1 MEMESVKNKTTY
13 EKLAGRLLMR
23 KFLLFILAMTIAAFA
38 VAQSAVSKAETID
51 YIKKRVT
58 ETRGY
63 QLIWEDGT
71 THFIND
77 VYFSE
82 TSATYENGKYN
93 MRYNYK
99 DNSWYYNSYSFK
111 PEFIISVTEGSSN
124 TASNSSVGFIA
135 IKFSN
140 TLVKKKVLYYY
151 HNGSNFVNDYG
162 FSSKEQ
168 ENKNVDI
175 VFLPYLK
182 QDPTAFERIKKAI
195 MHLKEL
201 CKSNDPFA
209 N

>member
-1 MEMESVKNKTTY
+1 MKMESVKNKTTY
-13 EKLAGRLLMR
+13 EKPAGSLLMR
-23 KFLLFILAMTIAAFA
+23 KFLLFILSMTIAAIG
-38 VAQSAVSKAETID
+38 VAQSAISREETID
-51 YIKKRVT
+51 YIKERVT

-63 QLIWEDGT
+63 QLIWADGT
-71 THFIND
+71 TEFILD

-82 TSATYENGKYN
+82 AMARYANGKYN
-93 MRYNYK
+93 EKYNYK
-99 DNSWYYNSYSFK
+99 DNYWNDNFYNFK
-111 PEFIISVTEGSSN
+111 PEFIISVTEGSSS

-140 TLVKKKVLYYY
+140 TLVKKKDRYYY
-151 HNGSNFVNDYG
+151 HNGSNFLNEYG
-162 FSSKEQ
+162 FPFKDQ
-168 ENKNVDI
+168 DKNVDI

>member
-13 EKLAGRLLMR
+13 EKQAAPLLMR
-23 KFLLFILAMTIAAFA
+23 KFLLFILSMTITAIA
-38 VAQSAVSKAETID
+38 VAQSALSKEETID

-58 ETRGY
+58 ETSGY
-63 QLIWEDGT
+63 QLTWANGT
-71 THFIND
+71 TEFIHD

-82 TSATYENGKYN
+82 TWAIYENGKYN
-93 MRYNYK
+93 MRYSYK
-99 DNSWYYNSYSFK
+99 DNSWYHNRYDFK
-111 PEFIISVTEGSSN
+111 PEFITSVIEGSSN

-140 TLVKKKVLYYY
+140 TLVKKKVHYYY
-151 HNGSNFVNDYG
+151 HNGSNFLNDYG